1 MVWAQH
7 NEIVGGIPRMAEQ
20 LSGLLSAFLA
30 SKRKLR
36 LRASGGGARLVM
48 TSARARR
55 SGLVSGG

>member
-1 MVWAQH
+1 
-7 NEIVGGIPRMAEQ
+7 MAEQ

-55 SGLVSGG
+55 SSLVSGG